1 MSTLGLIAGNRAFPL
16 HVARAARR
24 LGYRVV
30 AVGLKEE
37 TDPALEGE
45 VDAMHWVSLSRIGEV
60 PGLLRGEGAEELILA
75 GQIKPERLLQGED
88 RFDGVVQQ
96 LFRLVPDRSGL
107 SAMKMAVRYLE
118 SQGFKILH
126 SGAFLKAW
134 IPAAGVLTR
143 RAPTPE
149 EQQDIRYGLPI
160 GRRLAKLGIGQTL
173 VVRRKAV
180 VAVEAMEGTDA
191 AVRRAG
197 QLAGPGCVVIKALEP
212 DHDMRFDI
220 PVVGA
225 DTVRA
230 MQEAGAVC
238 LAVEA
243 GKTIL
248 IDRNK
253 CVALADKAG
262 YINSYNVLDRK

>member
-1 MSTLGLIAGNRAFPL
+1 
-16 HVARAARR
+16 
-24 LGYRVV
+24 
-30 AVGLKEE
+30 
-37 TDPALEGE
+37 
-45 VDAMHWVSLSRIGEV
+45 MHWVSLSQVGEV
-60 PGLLRGEGAEELILA
+60 PGILRKEGVKELILA

-88 RFDGVVQQ
+88 RFDGIVQQ
-96 LFRLVPDRSGL
+96 LFRLIPDRSGL

-126 SGAFLKAW
+126 SGTFLKEW

-143 RAPTPE
+143 RSPTPE
-149 EQQDIRYGLPI
+149 EQEEIRYGLPV
-160 GRRLAKLGIGQTL
+160 GRQLARLGIGQTL
-173 VVRRKAV
+173 VVRRRAV
-180 VAVEAMEGTDA
+180 VAVEGIEGTDA

-230 MQEAGAVC
+230 MREAGATC

-243 GKTIL
+243 GRTL
-248 IDRNK
+248 LFNLPEV
-253 CVALADKAG
+253 VAGADGAG
-262 YINSYNVLDRK
+262 IALVAV

>member
-1 MSTLGLIAGNRAFPL
+1 MDRPLGLIAGNRAFPL

-45 VDAMHWVSLSRIGEV
+45 VDRMHWVSLSQVGQA
-60 PGLLRGEGAEELILA
+60 PGLLRSEGAEELILA

-88 RFDGVVQQ
+88 RFDGITRQ

-107 SAMKMAVRYLE
+107 SAMKIAVRYLE

-126 SGAFLKAW
+126 SGTFLKPW
-134 IPAAGVLTR
+134 IPAAGTLTR
-143 RAPTPE
+143 RAPSPE
-149 EQQDIRYGLPI
+149 EQEDVRYGLPI
-160 GRRLAKLGIGQTL
+160 GRQMAKLGIGQTL

-180 VAVEAMEGTDA
+180 VAVEAIEGTDA
-191 AVRRAG
+191 AVRRG
-197 QLAGPGCVVIKALEP
+197 GELAGPGCVVIKALEP

-220 PVVGA
+220 PVVGV

-230 MQEAGAVC
+230 MAEAGAAC

-243 GKTIL
+243 GRTL
-248 IDRNK
+248 LFDLPEV
-253 CVALADKAG
+253 VAAADAAG
-262 YINSYNVLDRK
+262 IAVAAF

>member
-1 MSTLGLIAGNRAFPL
+1 MKRPLGLIAGNRAFPL
-16 HVARAARR
+16 HVARAARQ

-45 VDAMHWVSLSRIGEV
+45 VDRMHWVSLSQVGEV
-60 PGLLRGEGAEELILA
+60 PGLLKREEVSEVILA

-88 RFDGVVQQ
+88 RFDGIARQ
-96 LFRLVPDRSGL
+96 LFRMVPDRSGL

-118 SQGFKILH
+118 SQGFRILH
-126 SGAFLKAW
+126 SGVFLKQW
-134 IPAAGVLTR
+134 IPAAGTLTR
-143 RAPTPE
+143 RAPSPE
-149 EQQDIRYGLPI
+149 EKEDIRYGLPI
-160 GRRLAKLGIGQTL
+160 GRQMAKMGIGQTL
-173 VVRRKAV
+173 VVRRRAV
-180 VAVEAMEGTDA
+180 VAVEAIEGTDA

-220 PVVGA
+220 PVVGV
-225 DTVRA
+225 DTVRV
-230 MQEAGAVC
+230 MGEAGAAC

-243 GKTIL
+243 GRAL
-248 IDRNK
+248 LFNLPEV
-253 CVALADKAG
+253 VAAADAAG
-262 YINSYNVLDRK
+262 IAVEAL

>member
-1 MSTLGLIAGNRAFPL
+1 METLGLIAGNRAFPV
-16 HVARAARR
+16 HVARAARQQGR
-24 LGYRVV
+24 RVV
-30 AVGLKEE
+30 AVGLEEE

-60 PGLLRGEGAEELILA
+60 PGILRKEGVRELILA
-75 GQIKPERLLQGED
+75 GQIKPERLLQGEEG
-88 RFDGVVQQ
+88 FDGVVRQ
-96 LFRLVPDRSGL
+96 LFHLIPDRSGL

-126 SGAFLKAW
+126 SGTFLKEW

-143 RAPTPE
+143 RSPSPE
-149 EQQDIRYGLPI
+149 EQEDIRYGLPI
-160 GRRLAKLGIGQTL
+160 GRQIARLGVGQTL
-173 VVRRKAV
+173 VVRRRAV
-180 VAVEAMEGTDA
+180 VAVEAIEGTDA

-197 QLAGPGCVVIKALEP
+197 RLAGPGCVVIKALEP

-230 MQEAGAVC
+230 MREAGATC
-238 LAVEA
+238 LGVEA
-243 GKTIL
+243 GRTL
-248 IDRNK
+248 LFNRPEV
-253 CVALADKAG
+253 VAEADAAG
-262 YINSYNVLDRK
+262 IALVAV